1 VLENELK
8 HPKHLLIMR
17 LSAIGDVAM
26 TVPVVLALRQQ
37 YPKLKITIVSRPL
50 FKSFFAFIPDIHFY
64 AADVENSQTGIR
76 GLYKLYKDLSVLGI
90 DAFADLH
97 NVLRSKV
104 IATFFKW
111 NKTPVISLNKDRTQR
126 KKLTGLK
133 PKILSPMKSMIDRH
147 AEVCKKLHLPIDL
160 SEIKLIDSQ
169 PMSTEIERI
178 TGKKN
183 SKWIGIAPFATYETK
198 MYPLSLMKEVIQL
211 LLQDEVKVFLFGGGK
226 NEVEQLKSMASVS
239 SNCVNIAG
247 TLTFQQ
253 ELDLISNLDL
263 MLSMDSGNGHM
274 AAMFGVSVITMW
286 GNTHPF
292 AGFVPFRQPIE
303 NSLLPDME
311 KYPFLPTSVYGNKIV
326 PGYTDCMKTIQP
338 EVVVK
343 KINQLLA
350 QSITEKQKK

>member
-1 VLENELK
+1 MLENELK

-211 LLQDEVKVFLFGGGK
+211 LLQDEVKIFLFGGGK

>member
-1 VLENELK
+1 MLENELK

>member
-1 VLENELK
+1 MLENELK
-8 HPKHLLIMR
+8 HPRHLLIMR

-50 FKSFFAFIPDIHFY
+50 FKPFFSFIPDIHFY
-64 AADVENSQTGIR
+64 AADVEDSQTGLK
-76 GLYKLYKDLSVLGI
+76 GLYKLYKDLSILGI

-111 NKTPVISLNKDRTQR
+111 NKTPVISLDKDRKQR
-126 KKLTGLK
+126 KKLTALK
-133 PKILSPMKSMIDRH
+133 PKVLYPMKSMIDRH
-147 AEVCKKLHLPIDL
+147 AEVCKKLRLPIDL
-160 SEIKLIDSQ
+160 SEVKLMEQ
-169 PMSTEIERI
+169 RTMSTDIEKI

-198 MYPLSLMKEVIQL
+198 MYPLGLMKKVIQL
-211 LLQDEVKVFLFGGGK
+211 LLQDEVKIFLFGGGK
-226 NEVEQLKSMASVS
+226 KEIEQLESMASVS
-239 SNCVNIAG
+239 KDCINIAG

-274 AAMFGVSVITMW
+274 AAMFGVPVVTMW
-286 GNTHPF
+286 GNTHPY
-292 AGFVPFRQPIE
+292 AGFLPFRQPIE
-303 NSLLPDME
+303 NSLLPDIK

-326 PGYTDCMKTIQP
+326 EGYTDCMKTIQP
-338 EVVVK
+338 EEVVK
-343 KINQLLA
+343 KIKHLLA
-350 QSITEKQKK
+350 HSITEKQKE

>member
-1 VLENELK
+1 MLENELK

-104 IATFFKW
+104 IAAFFKW

-126 KKLTGLK
+126 KKLTALK
-133 PKILSPMKSMIDRH
+133 PKLLSPMKSMIDRH

-160 SEIKLIDSQ
+160 SETKLIDSQ
-169 PMSTEIERI
+169 PMSSEIERI

-198 MYPLSLMKEVIQL
+198 MYPLSLMNEVIQL
-211 LLQDEVKVFLFGGGK
+211 LLQEEVKIFLFGGGK

-274 AAMFGVSVITMW
+274 AAMFGVPVITMW

-326 PGYTDCMKTIQP
+326 PGYTDCMKTIKP

-343 KINQLLA
+343 SIKQLLA
-350 QSITEKQKK
+350 QSITEK

>member
-1 VLENELK
+1 MLENELK

-50 FKSFFAFIPDIHFY
+50 FKSFFTSIPNIHFY
-64 AADVENSQTGIR
+64 AADVEDSQTGLQ
-76 GLYKLYKDLSVLGI
+76 GLYKLYKDLSILGI

-104 IATFFKW
+104 IATFFKL
-111 NKTPVISLNKDRTQR
+111 NKVPVVSLNKDRKER
-126 KKLTGLK
+126 KKLTALE
-133 PKILSPMKSMIDRH
+133 PKVLSPMKSMIDRH
-147 AEVCKKLHLPIDL
+147 AEVCKKLHLPIAL
-160 SEIKLIDSQ
+160 SEVELFDKQTMSIDIQ
-169 PMSTEIERI
+169 RL
-178 TGKKN
+178 TGEKN

-198 MYPLSLMKEVIQL
+198 MYPLNLMKEVIQL
-211 LLQDEVKVFLFGGGK
+211 LLQEEVKVFLFGGGK
-226 NEVEQLKSMASVS
+226 KEVEQLKSMASVS
-239 SNCVNIAG
+239 NNCINIAG

-274 AAMFGVSVITMW
+274 AAIYGVPVITMW

-303 NSLLPDME
+303 NSLLPDIE

-326 PGYTDCMKTIQP
+326 PGYLDCMKTIHP

-343 KINQLLA
+343 KIKHLL
-350 QSITEKQKK
+350 SHSKTEK

>member
-1 VLENELK
+1 MLENELK

-50 FKSFFAFIPDIHFY
+50 FKSFFTFIPDVHFY
-64 AADVENSQTGIR
+64 AADVENSQTGIG

-126 KKLTGLK
+126 KKLTSLK

-147 AEVCKKLHLPIDL
+147 AEVCKKLQLPIDL
-160 SEIKLIDSQ
+160 SKIKLIDSQ
-169 PMSTEIERI
+169 SISTEIERI

-211 LLQDEVKVFLFGGGK
+211 LLQQEVKIFLFGGGK

-247 TLTFQQ
+247 TLSFQQ

-274 AAMFGVSVITMW
+274 AAIFGVPVITMW

-338 EVVVK
+338 EVVVN
-343 KINQLLA
+343 KIKQLLA
-350 QSITEKQKK
+350 RSITEK